1 MVSGSNQGKAMKPPA
16 SFMVWQLLGVLF
28 VLPSLAYLR
37 GGSLRDKVVSL
48 LPVLTNTTVV
58 WGGIVLGCICFGLA
72 LAALLANVKKLKAQA
87 SNGSS

>member
-1 MVSGSNQGKAMKPPA
+1 MLSESNQGKAMKLPA

-37 GGSLRDKVVSL
+37 GGALGDKVVSL
-48 LPVLTNTTVV
+48 LPVLTNSTVAC
-58 WGGIVLGCICFGLA
+58 GGIILGCICFGFA
-72 LAALLANVKKLKAQA
+72 VAALLANVKKLKA